1 MSRRL
6 DAFTDFCKVC
16 SNMPFCFLPV
26 EDQTLHI
33 TKLQKVVRQLK
44 EKLSGNDLL
53 QTRAGQSI
61 LSLHTLLQQV
71 PVNELEIATRLKEIY
86 VFFLENNEG
95 IKIEKFDEWK
105 KYLDIFFYRAFHHHE
120 HSRII
125 TETCSHLSQDAQQL
139 HDINMVK
146 DRIIFYVLE
155 YTLQL
160 QIELLKISSV
170 HKQRKAIMHG
180 IIVSAGNLPSLESL
194 MRTFQDD
201 VVYAFCNPLLRD
213 QLLKIFLNFKQAMD
227 TDDVPT
233 IVSALSVY
241 NIQLLHV
248 VLDSGIKQ
256 FQGIVYK
263 PYADGTLIRDIIK
276 HLQI

>member
-105 KYLDIFFYRAFHHHE
+105 KYLD
-120 HSRII
+120 
-125 TETCSHLSQDAQQL
+125 
-139 HDINMVK
+139 DI
-146 DRIIFYVLE
+146 
-155 YTLQL
+155 Q
-160 QIELLKISSV
+160 
-170 HKQRKAIMHG
+170 
-180 IIVSAGNLPSLESL
+180 
-194 MRTFQDD
+194 
-201 VVYAFCNPLLRD
+201 
-213 QLLKIFLNFKQAMD
+213 
-227 TDDVPT
+227 
-233 IVSALSVY
+233 
-241 NIQLLHV
+241 
-248 VLDSGIKQ
+248 
-256 FQGIVYK
+256 
-263 PYADGTLIRDIIK
+263 
-276 HLQI
+276 